1 MSAFATVEDIETLYR
16 QLTSDEEARA
26 GALLPLVSDELR
38 VYAQKV
44 DKDLDVMAAEFE
56 PYANLLK
63 VTTCD
68 IVYRAMRQNLMG
80 DTMTQESQSGLGYSW
95 SGTPAV
101 PGGGIAG
108 AILYNDLKRLGL
120 MTQKIGATMLWS
132 AEQISNS

>member
-26 GALLPLVSDELR
+26 EALLPLVSDELR

-44 DKDLDVMAAEFE
+44 DKDLDEMAAESA
-56 PYANLLK
+56 PYESLLK

-68 IVYRAMRQNLMG
+68 IVYRAMRQNLSG

-95 SGTPAV
+95 SGTFAV